1 MQTGNVGRAGRGW
14 RGYWR
19 EEGRSRATRIVRT
32 KGEARRLLNAELER
46 LELGDAYVAPITLR
60 ELADRFMAQYDRAP
74 KTVRCA
80 RGRLVRPLAAFGD
93 AQADDLTTETLQGF
107 LARLPADQVGKAYR
121 RDIVRTLRMVYGFGV
136 EAHLVKNDPA
146 KRLRAPKPI
155 RGERILPLTIDEV
168 DQVAVECGR
177 WGPLVVFMADT
188 GARPAEAIA
197 VEWRHVDLDAATV
210 ELPGF
215 KTDLAWR
222 TVHMT
227 SRGVDAIRRMP
238 RGLKTRRVFNIDG
251 RPISWVYFWRE
262 VWTPALV
269 SAGLE
274 HRAPYN
280 LRHSYAQHS
289 LQAGVPIANLA
300 RQMGHADV
308 SRTFQVYGGWVRE
321 MGAEVAAMREQWV
334 NREESTWSTGRQSE

>member
-1 MQTGNVGRAGRGW
+1 MQTGNVGRSGRGW

-19 EEGRSRATRIVRT
+19 EDGRSRATATYAR
-32 KGEARRLLNAELER
+32 KGEARAALNRELDR
-46 LELGDAYVAPITLR
+46 IAQGDAYMAPITLR
-60 ELADRFMAQYDRAP
+60 ELADRWLAQYDRAP
-74 KTVRCA
+74 KTIKCA
-80 RGRLVRPLAAFGD
+80 KGRLVRPLAAFGD
-93 AQADDLTTETLQGF
+93 AQASDLTTETLQAW
-107 LARLPADQVGKAYR
+107 LARQPADQVGKAYR

-136 EAHLVKNDPA
+136 EAHLVRTDPA

-155 RGERILPLTIDEV
+155 RGERILPLTLGEV
-168 DQVAVECGR
+168 DQVAEECGR
-177 WGPLVVFMADT
+177 WGPLVLFMADT
-188 GARPAEAIA
+188 GARPAEAVA
-197 VEWRHVDLDAATV
+197 VEWRHVDLDAGTV

-227 SRGVDAIRRMP
+227 SRGVDAIRGMP

-262 VWTPALV
+262 VWSPALV
-269 SAGLE
+269 AAGLE

-321 MGAEVAAMREQWV
+321 MGADVAAMREAWAAA
-334 NREESTWSTGRQSE
+334 REPGSAVKE